1 MWASIIRTGVAKV
14 VGALVGLALA
24 VGVVVPVGMSEH
36 LIAVVTVAVVGVVE
50 LAYYV
55 VGRAIEQ
62 RWPLAGRLLLSA
74 GLTGKTP
81 EYRPA
86 DDLGTVPGYRRG

>member
-1 MWASIIRTGVAKV
+1 MLASIIRTGVAKV

-24 VGVVVPVGMSEH
+24 VGVVVPVDMSEH

-62 RWPLAGRLLLSA
+62 RWPMAGRVLLSA
-74 GLTGKTP
+74 GLTRQAP

-86 DDLGTVPGYRRG
+86 DDPDTVPGYRR